1 MSKKPVGHPYTFS
14 KASSNACS
22 ILPHSVVICKL
33 CNGLAV
39 KPTYLQCKHSFC
51 DLCLVNYVKIKK
63 YQESLDFPCPF
74 CGNLSA
80 PPWGIWHLSDKIL
93 ACSHD
98 EFYQTWKYQPMCDHC
113 ATEGFYAT
121 AGRRCLQ
128 CQVNLCDTCSYTH
141 SVMIATQSHCVTNL
155 MCKVG
160 KYNQRKNQNQDSETD
175 LFSTQG
181 HYISP
186 V

>member
-1 MSKKPVGHPYTFS
+1 MRNLKGNLENFNLYNVQVLCVVADDDQTVAAMSKKPVGHPYTFS

-63 YQESLDFPCPF
+63 YQESLDFPCPY

-80 PPWGIWHLSDKIL
+80 PPWGIWHLSDKVIFPYVFIFVPEIQTDIFK
-93 ACSHD
+93 ACV
-98 EFYQTWKYQPMCDHC
+98 FT
-113 ATEGFYAT
+113 F
-121 AGRRCLQ
+121 
-128 CQVNLCDTCSYTH
+128 
-141 SVMIATQSHCVTNL
+141 
-155 MCKVG
+155 
-160 KYNQRKNQNQDSETD
+160 
-175 LFSTQG
+175 
-181 HYISP
+181 
-186 V
+186 